1 LPGPAHVDESS
12 VTFRASGYGEEGTE
26 MAGKFEIYK
35 DSADQFRWR
44 LKASNGEIIA
54 NPEGYTT
61 KDNAK
66 NGIESVKS
74 NAPDA
79 STEDLT

>member
-1 LPGPAHVDESS
+1 
-12 VTFRASGYGEEGTE
+12 

-44 LKASNGEIIA
+44 LKVSNGEIIA
-54 NPEGYTT
+54 TSEGYTT
-61 KDNAK
+61 RDNAK